1 MSEMNPQ
8 RRKVVVMAA
17 SIACLSGS
25 GPLLLRSHPRFLLV
39 WTGIIIIGL
48 IFTMVE
54 FVKLK
59 KQGQ

>member
-1 MSEMNPQ
+1 
-8 RRKVVVMAA
+8 MAA

-59 KQGQ
+59 RQGQ